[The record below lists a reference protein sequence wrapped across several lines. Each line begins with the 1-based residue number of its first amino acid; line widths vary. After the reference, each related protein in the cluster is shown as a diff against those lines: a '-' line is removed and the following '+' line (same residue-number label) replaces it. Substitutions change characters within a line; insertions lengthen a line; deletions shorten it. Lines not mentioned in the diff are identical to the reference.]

1 MAEIINKYETIFVL
15 DATLDE
21 EKLTALTE
29 RFQKLIADNA
39 TVESVDVW
47 GKRRLAYP
55 INYKTEGY
63 YVLVN
68 FSSNPEFPK
77 ELERV
82 YGITDGVIR
91 TLTVRKNEK
100 LEKFAKNAK
109 IVKNETSEEKSEE
122 KTEEEA

>member
-15 DATLDE
+15 DADLDE
-21 EKLTALTE
+21 EKTAALTE
-29 RFQKLIADNA
+29 KFQKLIADNG

-68 FSSNPEFPK
+68 FSSDPEFPK
-77 ELERV
+77 ELERI

-91 TLTVRKNEK
+91 TLTVRKND
-100 LEKFAKNAK
+100 
-109 IVKNETSEEKSEE
+109 
-122 KTEEEA
+122 

>member
-1 MAEIINKYETIFVL
+1 MIEANG
-15 DATLDE
+15 
-21 EKLTALTE
+21 
-29 RFQKLIADNA
+29 

-68 FSSNPEFPK
+68 FASQAEFVA

-82 YGITDGVIR
+82 YNITDGLLRTIVIR
-91 TLTVRKNEK
+91 K
-100 LEKFAKNAK
+100 
-109 IVKNETSEEKSEE
+109 
-122 KTEEEA
+122 